1 MRATGPDR
9 SFRQDGSLVKKNPL
23 LALAICAAVAGCT
36 DRLPPDVLAPT
47 LIAPT
52 PGARTV
58 QVYVATVRGRRP
70 DRPYAFGAS
79 RAPELSFAAFDVSI
93 PATHRQGQIE
103 WSAGPPDPETD
114 FITTRQ
120 RVLPRG
126 AFLDA
131 LDGKNASVFIHGF
144 NHSFQEALFRS
155 AQMGADSY
163 LGTKPI
169 LFSWPSEG
177 RVSAYLADRDAAD
190 FARDGL
196 VETLTQLARTRPAGG
211 QVRVLAHS
219 MGARVMMEALR
230 QLRLQGRT
238 DVLDRLDVILAA
250 PDIDVDVFR
259 QQAAVIGPMRA
270 PITVLVASD
279 DRALAVSSQLSARR
293 QRVGAIDLRDPRV
306 QQAVSASGVRVI
318 DISSLQA
325 DSLAHSRFVDLIAL
339 YPQLQQSGKIA
350 SPLAGARRAGALV
363 FDSVGMT
370 FEGIGSIL
378 AG

>member
-1 MRATGPDR
+1 M
-9 SFRQDGSLVKKNPL
+9 KKTPL

-211 QVRVLAHS
+211 RVRVLAHS

-230 QLRLQGRT
+230 QLRLQGRA
-238 DVLDRLDVILAA
+238 DVLDRLNVILAA

-259 QQAAVIGPMRA
+259 QQAADIGPMRE

-306 QQAVSASGVRVI
+306 QQAVSASGMRVI
-318 DISSLQA
+318 DISSVQT

-350 SPLAGARRAGALV
+350 SPVAGARRVGALV

-378 AG
+378 AD